1 MKKAYIVVGWWGG
14 TCRTVLDELAV
25 SQVAVAED
33 KGGRDVAGN
42 QPVRRSRHWVGQ
54 SNDCGYGRAGVYG
67 QEINVGVAVNMGD
80 NSEGVVSVDV
90 VGINVASVNMAGVDV
105 SCSGQML
112 QLGFGLH
119 S

>member
-42 QPVRRSRHWVGQ
+42 RPVRRSRRWVGQ
-54 SNDCGYGRAGVYG
+54 SNDCGYGRASVYG
-67 QEINVGVAVNMGD
+67 QEINIGVAVNMGD
-80 NSEGVVSVDV
+80 NLEGVVSVNV
-90 VGINVASVNMAGVDV
+90 VV
-105 SCSGQML
+105 SQCGRHQCGKR
-112 QLGFGLH
+112 QYGRCRCVVPIA
-119 S
+119 